1 MEDLWL
7 VIAAP
12 WPVYALVGCAILKVL
27 TLQPAAAP
35 PIIQCAVG
43 ACAHETLHIP
53 EVGAGTILCA
63 DLTRCAVS
71 AQQRLPRILVAYD
84 LGLRHE

>member
-1 MEDLWL
+1 MPDLWL

-12 WPVYALVGCAILKVL
+12 WAVYAFAGCAILKAL
-27 TLQPAAAP
+27 ILQTAGAP
-35 PIIQCAVG
+35 PAMQCAVG
-43 ACAHETLHIP
+43 TCAHETLHIP

-71 AQQRLPRILVAYD
+71 AQQRLP
-84 LGLRHE
+84 